1 MARFTIALN
10 PPSDVI
16 VTVSVVELPEP
27 MVSVPPLRESEK
39 SAAGVTRRVNV
50 EL

>member
-1 MARFTIALN
+1 VARFTVALN
-10 PPSDVI
+10 PPSEVI

-27 MVSVPPLRESEK
+27 MVSDPPPRESEK
-39 SAAGVTRRVNV
+39 SAAGVTKSVNV

>member
-1 MARFTIALN
+1 VARFTIALN

-16 VTVSVVELPEP
+16 VTMSVVELPEP
-27 MVSVPPLRESEK
+27 MVSDPPLRESEK
-39 SAAGVTRRVNV
+39 SAAGMTKSVNV